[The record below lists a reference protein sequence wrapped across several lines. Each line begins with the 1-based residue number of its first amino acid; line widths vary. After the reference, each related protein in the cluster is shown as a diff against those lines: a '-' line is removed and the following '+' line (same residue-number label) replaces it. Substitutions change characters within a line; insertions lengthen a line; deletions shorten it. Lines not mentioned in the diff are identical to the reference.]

1 MITQKWGDFMEHRF
15 TKPVAMLGV
24 TLFAT
29 SVFATSFQATHQ
41 VNAHAMSVAEV
52 PLTNDENA
60 AFKEYEY
67 KIQAFQDGYENRTD
81 SSILNFLAHTNTA
94 KYYDAGKATSLGVF
108 YALTD
113 QTPKDSDTNKDIIN
127 EATAAA
133 KQGVSDYEN
142 HSISEGA
149 YVNGTTDGSPKKIY
163 EAEKQNVAPATNKY
177 GQISFAHDI
186 NNFGYDDT
194 TDIVN
199 HFAYKYAIQAVAK
212 SPLVNYESAGYQYG
226 YQAALNG
233 GPYYQYGYTA
243 NRFDD
248 DEFYYIQGYRDTSE
262 AKDAVNDIRNN
273 ARSYAGIIN
282 KQAYIASYVGYQ
294 MGKYNYG
301 FDNNL
306 DFATNAQKYQW
317 MTKAYKYGYDAGV
330 KDRPTPTQVVNEP
343 VVTQTYYSSNNS
355 NTTTSNPVVHTT
367 TIAKPTTHHKKVT
380 KKHVAKKHVVKKH
393 HKKVVKKHVRKHV
406 KKAKVL
412 FKVKVKAHK
421 LYAYKSTNFKHHF
434 GRKVERKNTKLKVY
448 GIVRKHHKTYY
459 RVYGHRLI
467 LANKHT
473 VTKVR

>member
-1 MITQKWGDFMEHRF
+1 MEHRF

-41 VNAHAMSVAEV
+41 VNAHAKTVAEV
-52 PLTNDENA
+52 PLTKDEDA

-67 KIQAFQDGYENRTD
+67 KLQAFQEGYENKTN
-81 SSILNFLAHTNTA
+81 SSILNFLAHTNTSS
-94 KYYDAGKATSLGVF
+94 YYDAGKATSLGVF

-113 QTPKDSDTNKDIIN
+113 QTPKDSDANQDIIN
-127 EATAAA
+127 EAIAAA
-133 KQGVSDYEN
+133 KQGVLDYEN
-142 HSISEGA
+142 HTISDGA
-149 YVNGTTDGSPKKIY
+149 YARGTTDGSPMKIY
-163 EAEKQNVAPATNKY
+163 EAEKQHVAPAANKY
-177 GQISFAHDI
+177 GQISFANDI

-194 TDIVN
+194 TNIVN
-199 HFAYKYAIQAVAK
+199 HFAYKYAIQAVDR
-212 SPLVNYESAGYQYG
+212 SPIVNYDSTGYQYG

-233 GPYYQYGYTA
+233 GPYYQYGYNA

-248 DEFYYIQGYRDTSE
+248 DQFEYIQGYRDTSE

-273 ARSYAGIIN
+273 TRSYAGIIN

-294 MGKYNYG
+294 MGRYNYG

-330 KDRPTPTQVVNEP
+330 KDRPTPTQVVNQP
-343 VVTQTYYSSNNS
+343 VVTQNYYSNNNS
-355 NTTTSNPVVHTT
+355 NNTASTPATHATTV
-367 TIAKPTTHHKKVT
+367 AKPTTHPKKVT
-380 KKHVAKKHVVKKH
+380 KKRVVKKHVAKKYNKKA
-393 HKKVVKKHVRKHV
+393 VKKHVRKHV
-406 KKAKVL
+406 KKAKAL
-412 FKVKVKAHK
+412 FTIKVKAHK
-421 LYAYKSTNFKHHF
+421 VYAYKSTNFKHHF
-434 GRKVERKNTKLKVY
+434 GRKAERKNTKLKVY

-473 VTKVR
+473 VTKVH

>member
-1 MITQKWGDFMEHRF
+1 MEHRF

-41 VNAHAMSVAEV
+41 VNAHAKTVAEV
-52 PLTNDENA
+52 PLTKDEDA

-67 KIQAFQDGYENRTD
+67 KLQAFQEGYENKTN
-81 SSILNFLAHTNTA
+81 SSILKFLAHTNTSS
-94 KYYDAGKATSLGVF
+94 YYDAGKATSLGVF

-113 QTPKDSDTNKDIIN
+113 QTPKDSDANQDIIN
-127 EATAAA
+127 EAIAAA
-133 KQGVSDYEN
+133 KQGVLDYEN
-142 HSISEGA
+142 HTISDGA
-149 YVNGTTDGSPKKIY
+149 YARGTTDGSPMKIY
-163 EAEKQNVAPATNKY
+163 EAEKQHVAPAANKY
-177 GQISFAHDI
+177 GQISFANDI

-194 TDIVN
+194 TNIVN
-199 HFAYKYAIQAVAK
+199 HFAYKYAIQAVDR
-212 SPLVNYESAGYQYG
+212 SPIVNYDSTGYQYG

-233 GPYYQYGYTA
+233 GPYYQYGYNA

-248 DEFYYIQGYRDTSE
+248 DQFEYIQGYRDTSE

-273 ARSYAGIIN
+273 TRSYAGIIN

-294 MGKYNYG
+294 MGRYNYG

-330 KDRPTPTQVVNEP
+330 KDRPTPTQVVNQP
-343 VVTQTYYSSNNS
+343 VVTQNYYSNNNS
-355 NTTTSNPVVHTT
+355 NNTASTPATHATTV
-367 TIAKPTTHHKKVT
+367 AKPTTHPKKVT
-380 KKHVAKKHVVKKH
+380 KKRVVKKHVAKKHNKKA
-393 HKKVVKKHVRKHV
+393 VKKHVRKHV
-406 KKAKVL
+406 KKAKAL
-412 FKVKVKAHK
+412 FTIKVKAHK
-421 LYAYKSTNFKHHF
+421 VYAYKSTNFKHHF
-434 GRKVERKNTKLKVY
+434 GRKAERKNTKLKVY

-473 VTKVR
+473 VTKVH